1 MPDWGR
7 GKGSQSPSRETSG
20 LGVCDW
26 DRAGGGMTEKWTSSA
41 LIEFAAEV
49 CFRCSA
55 RKAWS
60 LLLGSDPGSWAVSS
74 GAEGPD

>member
-1 MPDWGR
+1 MRHDWGR
-7 GKGSQSPSRETSG
+7 GSQFPSRETSA
-20 LGVCDW
+20 LRVCDW
-26 DRAGGGMTEKWTSSA
+26 DGAGGGMTEEWKSSA
-41 LIEFAAEV
+41 SIEFAAEV

-60 LLLGSDPGSWAVSS
+60 PSLGSDPGSWVVSS

>member
-1 MPDWGR
+1 
-7 GKGSQSPSRETSG
+7 
-20 LGVCDW
+20 
-26 DRAGGGMTEKWTSSA
+26 MTEEWKSSA
-41 LIEFAAEV
+41 SIEFAAEV

-60 LLLGSDPGSWAVSS
+60 PSLGSDPGSWVVSS